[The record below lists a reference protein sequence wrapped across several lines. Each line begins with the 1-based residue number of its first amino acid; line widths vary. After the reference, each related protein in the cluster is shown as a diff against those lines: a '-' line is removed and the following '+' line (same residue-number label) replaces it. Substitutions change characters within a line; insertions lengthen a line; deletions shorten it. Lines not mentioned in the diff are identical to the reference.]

1 MCFILKQ
8 VKLLFSNQCILRVA
22 SNRFLCWGTSPLC
35 NEQSSLLLTPSLTC
49 CFHHPLKS
57 LFIPLYF
64 HLWDQRPFRFMH
76 AVAGQKCLFQNEK
89 VGKAVN
95 YEYHPPPQLFR
106 RWASIG
112 MCRNVYSYQ
121 RFSTSFSVSTELKTV
136 VQMVQRLK

>member
-95 YEYHPPPQLFR
+95 YEYHPPPPSCLGGGQALGCAEMYTATKDSLLPSLFPQ
-106 RWASIG
+106 
-112 MCRNVYSYQ
+112 N
-121 RFSTSFSVSTELKTV
+121 
-136 VQMVQRLK
+136 